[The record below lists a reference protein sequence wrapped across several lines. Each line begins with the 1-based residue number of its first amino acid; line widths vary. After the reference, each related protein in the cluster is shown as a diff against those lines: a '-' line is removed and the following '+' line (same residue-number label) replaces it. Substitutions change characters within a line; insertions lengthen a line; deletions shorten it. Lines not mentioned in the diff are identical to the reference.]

1 MNHTYQKM
9 DGVEQVMKA
18 AVINRYGKPNV
29 FQIETVSE
37 PSPKEDEVKIQVIAS
52 SVNPIDYKTRSGSI
66 FFLSG
71 WKFPRILGSDFSGVV
86 LECGSQVKHLK
97 VGDEVF
103 GFSQAATK
111 GGAYAEVMSCQ
122 ATRVANKPRNLNHD
136 EAATIPLAGLTAY
149 QALYKEGNMTTGMQ
163 VLITGATGGVGHF
176 AVQIAKAAGC
186 HVTGV
191 CHSRNKE
198 LAIQLGCDEVS
209 PYDQIDFRK
218 KLQRYDLIFDG
229 VGKFSY
235 STCRNILKQK
245 GTYVSTLPYPSVIL
259 LHAISPYMTGKKGR
273 FILAHANTAELEI
286 LGSLSNDGLLNPFI
300 ENYFSLLEITKA
312 HALSET
318 GRVRGKIVVHV

>member
-1 MNHTYQKM
+1 M

-37 PSPKEDEVKIQVIAS
+37 PSPMEDEVKIQVIAS

-103 GFSQAATK
+103 GFSSAATQ
-111 GGAYAEVMSCQ
+111 GGAYGEIMCCQ
-122 ATRVANKPRNLNHD
+122 ATRVAIKPRNLNHD

-149 QALYKEGNMTTGMQ
+149 QALYKEGNLTSGMR

-176 AVQIAKAAGC
+176 AVQIAKSAGC
-186 HVTGV
+186 HITGV
-191 CHSRNKE
+191 CHSSNKE
-198 LAIQLGCDEVS
+198 LATQFGCNEVL
-209 PYDQIDFRK
+209 PYDQTDFRK
-218 KLQRYDLIFDG
+218 TSKRYHLILDA
-229 VGKFSY
+229 VGKFGYFTS
-235 STCRNILKQK
+235 RNNLEKE
-245 GTYVSTLPYPSVIL
+245 GTYVSTLPYPTVML
-259 LHAISPYMTGKKGR
+259 LHAISKYLHVRKGR
-273 FILAHANTAELEI
+273 LILAHANTAELEI

-300 ENYFSLLEITKA
+300 ENVFSLLEISKA

-318 GRVRGKIVVHV
+318 GKVRGKIVVRVSEA